1 MSVHRQSFVNLVRK
15 RGWTRG
21 VELGVDKGI
30 LFRML
35 LQGVPELTLTGV
47 DLFPDLYRSRRVF
60 DLADEHP
67 GRARILSMSTDAAAD
82 LVPDDSQDFVF
93 IDADHS
99 YEAVAADIARW
110 RPKVREGGWLGGHD
124 YDARRFPGVVK
135 AVREVFADPEVYA
148 GTIWGVPC

>member
-1 MSVHRQSFVNLVRK
+1 MSVHRKAFVKLVQK

-35 LQGVPELTLTGV
+35 LEGVPELHLTGV
-47 DLFPDLYRSRRVF
+47 DRFPDKARSRRVF
-60 DLADEHP
+60 EAAFDHAR
-67 GRARILSMSTDAAAD
+67 RAELLMVSTDVAAS
-82 LVPDDSQDFVF
+82 LVSDASQDFVF

-99 YEAVAADIARW
+99 YEAVKQDIANW

-124 YDARRFPGVVK
+124 FHPRKFPGVVQ
-135 AVREVFADPEVYA
+135 AVREAFPAVEFYA
-148 GTIWGVPC
+148 GTIWGVAC